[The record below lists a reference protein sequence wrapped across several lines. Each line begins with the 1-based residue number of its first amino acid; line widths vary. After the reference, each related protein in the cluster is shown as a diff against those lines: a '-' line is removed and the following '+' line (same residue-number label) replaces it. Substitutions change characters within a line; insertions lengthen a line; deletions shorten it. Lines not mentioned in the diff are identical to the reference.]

1 MTDSAPRRGRKP
13 SPELRGTMIRA
24 AIRIFARDGVDA
36 ATTRSIA
43 AEAST
48 TERTLFK
55 HFGSK
60 AGLVQASIEAISI
73 DFVNDGAFAPIH
85 RADRFTWPEFAAW
98 HRAFLADRVT

>member
-1 MTDSAPRRGRKP
+1 
-13 SPELRGTMIRA
+13 

-60 AGLVQASIEAISI
+60 AGLVQASIEVISI

-98 HRAFLADRVT
+98 HRAFLADRVANAAVSPDNYRVLFAELLRNP